1 MTITLHAPWSYN
13 SLDEGWIWRSVAI
26 LQGDWRCPNASGAT
40 TCSDASRSVSY
51 SVILE
56 ERIPHHVFPKR
67 LYGRR
72 YANNLAY
79 RFNVLIKRCNAE
91 VPDACCYVV
100 S

>member
-1 MTITLHAPWSYN
+1 M
-13 SLDEGWIWRSVAI
+13 AI

-79 RFNVLIKRCNAE
+79 RFNVLIKDVTLKFQTLVVMSLAE
-91 VPDACCYVV
+91 DHGTEATGA
-100 S
+100 